1 MMTDPVFGRRNGFEV
16 PYKESDLMLVHLCS
30 GAKPNLVLLSVS
42 CYHNKIKAS
51 SFTCVSTNQDSFYF
65 CIKLME
71 FDFLGRLLP
80 RPENDVEYLHGI
92 LESIARIE
100 VRKILS
106 VCFCPSLYE
115 VKLILK
121 FFMF

>member
-1 MMTDPVFGRRNGFEV
+1 
-16 PYKESDLMLVHLCS
+16 
-30 GAKPNLVLLSVS
+30 
-42 CYHNKIKAS
+42 
-51 SFTCVSTNQDSFYF
+51 
-65 CIKLME
+65 ME

-106 VCFCPSLYE
+106 VCLCS
-115 VKLILK
+115 
-121 FFMF
+121 